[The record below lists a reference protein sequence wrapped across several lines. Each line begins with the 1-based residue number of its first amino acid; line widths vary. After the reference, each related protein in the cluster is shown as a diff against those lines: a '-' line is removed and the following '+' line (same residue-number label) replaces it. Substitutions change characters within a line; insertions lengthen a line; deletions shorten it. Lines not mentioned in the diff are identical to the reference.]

1 MALFVL
7 RKTILQTRIRGH
19 PVGPGDWCLVGPF
32 VYFYTLCMRTAK
44 ALARLPGCAGLPELS
59 LAGSLCDK
67 FHISCAGSNVIS
79 DLYTSQVT
87 LTHGVL
93 TCNYHG
99 PSSSAAWNLAE
110 VWKYAIHNS
119 RRWLQRRNL
128 TALIRVQSTL
138 FASAMICLERWKP
151 IQTIDSMQTNA
162 FERYLVPCTV

>member
-1 MALFVL
+1 MFGRTL
-7 RKTILQTRIRGH
+7 RLL
-19 PVGPGDWCLVGPF
+19 P
-32 VYFYTLCMRTAK
+32 YFMYVNSEGSGETARMR
-44 ALARLPGCAGLPELS
+44 RLTWAF
-59 LAGSLCDK
+59 AGSLCDM

-79 DLYTSQVT
+79 DLYTLQVT

-110 VWKYAIHNS
+110 VWKYPIHNS

-138 FASAMICLERWKP
+138 FASAMIWLERWKT